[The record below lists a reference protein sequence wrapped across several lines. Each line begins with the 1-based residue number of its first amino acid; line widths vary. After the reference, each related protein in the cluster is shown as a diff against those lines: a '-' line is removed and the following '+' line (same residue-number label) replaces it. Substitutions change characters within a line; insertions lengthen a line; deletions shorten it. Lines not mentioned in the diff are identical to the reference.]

1 MSKLNPLYERWDVK
15 YFYKLHLER
24 MQQMNQISVTYAQFY
39 LRLKKWMRLRDAI
52 YTPSNTKMVRNRY
65 NMKPQTKTQKL
76 KEKLT
81 TIRIRF
87 ISLFK

>member
-24 MQQMNQISVTYAQFY
+24 MEQMDQISVTYAQFY

-87 ISLFK
+87 ISYFK

>member
-1 MSKLNPLYERWDVK
+1 MSKLNPLYEHWDIK
-15 YFYKLHLER
+15 YLYNEHIKR
-24 MQQMNQISVTYAQFY
+24 MQQIDQQPVTYAQFY

-52 YTPSNTKMVRNRY
+52 YTPSNTKMVRY
-65 NMKPQTKTQKL
+65 NMKHQTKTQKL

>member
-1 MSKLNPLYERWDVK
+1 MSKLNPLYEHWDIK
-15 YFYKLHLER
+15 YLYNEHIKR
-24 MQQMNQISVTYAQFY
+24 MQQIDQQPVTYAQFY

-65 NMKPQTKTQKL
+65 NMKSQTKPQKL